1 MTPAWHVTPAQ
12 AASYA
17 DGSLPE
23 LDAWS
28 VDKHLEACTP
38 CAARVSA
45 AARAGAAAPA
55 LAAVRTALLATATAP
70 AGAGEGPAHAPRLR
84 RLARLVRWPGG
95 TPAAR
100 HTAAREATAPPDAR
114 AGAGKANGPGERPMR
129 TGDPDATSA
138 PAAARVGGHPTSVRH
153 TGAWAGAAD
162 GRGTPLAARVG
173 GSPGHGDGAPLTG
186 TSRLVGGGRTAL
198 RGRLAW
204 AAGPALRGPWLVSLV
219 VIAVGAVCAARATG
233 FGGVR
238 PLLLLLAP
246 VLPTLGVAVS
256 YGRHAD
262 PMHEIVA
269 STPSG
274 GLRLLLTRTAAV
286 LGVSVPLLTLA
297 GLLLP
302 ATAGGPGVAAWLL
315 PGLAL
320 TLAALAL
327 GSYVGCRAATG
338 AVSTGWL
345 LAVGARAAAAP
356 GGAPALLPTDA
367 LADSLAA
374 VLSGPAAQG
383 CWAAAAAGCA
393 GLLALRRTSFDRL
406 ERI

>member
-1 MTPAWHVTPAQ
+1 MTLAWHVTAAQ

-17 DGSLPE
+17 DGSLPG

-28 VDKHLEACTP
+28 VEKHLEACTP

-45 AARAGAAAPA
+45 AARSGAAAPA
-55 LAAVRTALLATATAP
+55 LATVRASLLATVTAP
-70 AGAGEGPAHAPRLR
+70 DAATPGQAPARPLRRGRSARWAGSDGPGGPARGGA
-84 RLARLVRWPGG
+84 AADGNGPGRSDG
-95 TPAAR
+95 TPAA
-100 HTAAREATAPPDAR
+100 TAAPST
-114 AGAGKANGPGERPMR
+114 RP
-129 TGDPDATSA
+129 TG
-138 PAAARVGGHPTSVRH
+138 PAAAAAGPT
-153 TGAWAGAAD
+153 AGP
-162 GRGTPLAARVG
+162 GTPTAASSPGTPPVAAGRSDGARGAVAARHAVG
-173 GSPGHGDGAPLTG
+173 
-186 TSRLVGGGRTAL
+186 RRGGL

-204 AAGPALRGPWLVSLV
+204 AAGPALWGPWLISLLV
-219 VIAVGAVCAARATG
+219 VAVGAVCAARAAG
-233 FGGVR
+233 IGGVR
-238 PLLLLLAP
+238 PFLLLLAP
-246 VLPTLGVAVS
+246 VLPSLGVAVS

-262 PMHEIVA
+262 PMHEIAA

-286 LGVSVPLLTLA
+286 LSVSVPLLTLA

-302 ATAGGPGVAAWLL
+302 ATAGAPGAAAWLL

-338 AVSTGWL
+338 AVSIGWL
-345 LAVGARAAAAP
+345 LAVGAPAAAAP
-356 GGAPALLPTDA
+356 GGPPGVLTTGA
-367 LADSLAA
+367 LADSLAT

-383 CWAAAAAGCA
+383 GWAAAAAGCA
-393 GLLALRRTSFDRL
+393 GLLVLRRTSFDHL

>member
-45 AARAGAAAPA
+45 AAREGAAAPA
-55 LAAVRTALLATATAP
+55 LAAVRTALLATATTQDRATP
-70 AGAGEGPAHAPRLR
+70 ASARPPRLR
-84 RLARLVRWPGG
+84 RSARLTRWPRASAAG
-95 TPAAR
+95 TPGAR
-100 HTAAREATAPPDAR
+100 HTGKRT
-114 AGAGKANGPGERPMR
+114 GAGPG
-129 TGDPDATSA
+129 
-138 PAAARVGGHPTSVRH
+138 
-153 TGAWAGAAD
+153 AGAAD
-162 GRGTPLAARVG
+162 GPRTAPASARGG
-173 GSPGHGDGAPLTG
+173 GAPVPTAPLGAPRTG
-186 TSRLVGGGRTAL
+186 PAAVGAAGGRRWGL

-204 AAGPALRGPWLVSLV
+204 AAGPALRGPWLVSLL
-219 VIAVGAVCAARATG
+219 VIVVGAVCAARATG

-274 GLRLLLTRTAAV
+274 GLRLLLARTAAV
-286 LGVSVPLLTLA
+286 LTVSVPLLTLA

-302 ATAGGPGVAAWLL
+302 ATAGGPGPAAWLL

-320 TLAALAL
+320 TLAALTL
-327 GSYVGCRAATG
+327 GSYIGCRAATG

-345 LAVGARAAAAP
+345 LAVGAPAAAAP

-367 LADSLAA
+367 LADSLVT